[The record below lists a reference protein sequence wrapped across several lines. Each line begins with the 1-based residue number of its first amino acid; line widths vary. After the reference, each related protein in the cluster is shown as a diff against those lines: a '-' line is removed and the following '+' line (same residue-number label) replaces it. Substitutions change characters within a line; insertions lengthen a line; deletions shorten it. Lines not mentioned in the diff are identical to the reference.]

1 MNPHV
6 KKPNRARSRFA
17 LALGVLG
24 LLYPHPVRCADEP
37 ATIVWRDD
45 YGRAMEDAR
54 AANRLLWIQF
64 TGPWCPNCTRME
76 NDSFPHP
83 AIVEHAQRS
92 YVPLKLRSDLN
103 EQLVAAFNLTAIPA
117 TVVVAPNRDII
128 AFHQGYLGPQELDG
142 LLRDCQAR
150 FSPRPEP
157 APPAA
162 GSQEQADAT
171 SDLDKKAEPRAGG
184 TGAAGG
190 YCVVSLVD
198 ERKLLKGRSE
208 HVIEHEGRAFYFAT
222 AAAGERFRQ
231 NRDRY
236 VPWNGGAC
244 PVTQLER
251 GKTTPGDPRWGIL
264 YAGQLFL
271 CASAEDRRRFFAN
284 PSPFATQS
292 LPGTESSSA
301 DSRSQAEANRSSQE
315 ARASNFGG

>member
-6 KKPNRARSRFA
+6 KRPKRARSRFA

-24 LLYPHPVRCADEP
+24 LLFPRQVACADEP
-37 ATIVWRDD
+37 AAIAWRDD
-45 YGRAMEDAR
+45 YAGAMEDAR
-54 AANRLLWIQF
+54 AGNRLLWIQF

-142 LLRDCQAR
+142 LLRDCHAR
-150 FSPRPEP
+150 VSAGPEP
-157 APPAA
+157 APPPA

-171 SDLDKKAEPRAGG
+171 PAQETKSERRAGG
-184 TGAAGG
+184 TRAASGF
-190 YCVVSLVD
+190 CVVSLVD
-198 ERKLLKGRSE
+198 ERKLKKGQSE
-208 HVIEHEGRAFYFAT
+208 HVVQHEGRAYYFSSP
-222 AAAGERFRQ
+222 AACERFQQ

-244 PVTQLER
+244 PVTQLEH
-251 GKTTPGDPRWGIL
+251 GKTAPGDPRWGIL
-264 YAGQLFL
+264 YAGRLFL
-271 CASAEDRRRFFAN
+271 CASEEDRRRFFAN

-292 LPGTESSSA
+292 LPGTASSSE
-301 DSRSQAEANRSSQE
+301 DSRSQNDASQSSQE
-315 ARASNFGG
+315 ARVSNFGG